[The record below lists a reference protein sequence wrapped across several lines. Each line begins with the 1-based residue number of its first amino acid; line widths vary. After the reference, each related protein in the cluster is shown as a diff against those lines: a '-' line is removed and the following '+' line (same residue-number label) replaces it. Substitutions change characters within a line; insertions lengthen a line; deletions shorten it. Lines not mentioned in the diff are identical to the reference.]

1 MIRWLAAVA
10 AAFTTGLLARR
21 LIRLRR
27 AARHNHLLM
36 NELPDVVDLLIVLV
50 RAGLTPT
57 QAVDELAMRCPPS
70 WQQPFRAVHD
80 ARRIDHLRAIDAL
93 DRLLESAGAPARGI
107 VDALAASER
116 FGQPLIPALERLSI
130 ETRAMRRRLHEVHA
144 RQLPVRLSFP
154 LVLCTLPAFGL
165 VTIVPLVA
173 SALTSLRNA
182 GGAP

>member
-1 MIRWLAAVA
+1 MIRWCIAIVMVITAVVC
-10 AAFTTGLLARR
+10 ARQVA
-21 LIRLRR
+21 RLRR
-27 AARHNHLLM
+27 STRHRHLLM

-57 QAVDELAMRCPPS
+57 HAVDELAVRCPPA
-70 WQQPFRAVHD
+70 WQRPFRAVHD

-93 DRLLESAGAPARGI
+93 DRLLESAGPPAQGI

-130 ETRAMRRRLHEVHA
+130 ETRAMRRRQHEVHA

-165 VTIVPLVA
+165 VTVVPLVA
-173 SALTSLRNA
+173 SALTSLRDA